1 MGFSIVSW
9 RWFIKNVK
17 KPIKQIFPVQYLENK
32 KLWKVESLNTG
43 LERGFPHTWL
53 CLLFLFLYCLFFILF
68 WFFLFLFLSLFTYA
82 TEYKFYR
89 NDATIFFN
97 DITFV
102 AIVT

>member
-43 LERGFPHTWL
+43 LERGFAHAWL
-53 CLLFLFLYCLFFILF
+53 CLLFLFLYCLLFILF
-68 WFFLFLFLSLFTYA
+68 WSVLFFCFFYFYSFRYLHMQQNINSTEMMLQYFL
-82 TEYKFYR
+82 
-89 NDATIFFN
+89 
-97 DITFV
+97 
-102 AIVT
+102 AI

>member
-43 LERGFPHTWL
+43 LERGSLIHDYVCFSCSCIVCFSFCFGFFYFYSFRYLHMQLNINSTEMML
-53 CLLFLFLYCLFFILF
+53 QYFL
-68 WFFLFLFLSLFTYA
+68 
-82 TEYKFYR
+82 
-89 NDATIFFN
+89 TI
-97 DITFV
+97 
-102 AIVT
+102 